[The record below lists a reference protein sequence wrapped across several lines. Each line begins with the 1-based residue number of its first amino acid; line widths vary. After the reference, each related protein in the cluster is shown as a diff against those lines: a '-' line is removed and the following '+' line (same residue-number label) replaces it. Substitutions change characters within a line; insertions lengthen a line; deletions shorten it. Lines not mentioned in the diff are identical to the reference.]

1 MAAAFKDRCEAEVRA
16 RESVRFQPFPSDFLP
31 ISGHGHCFQQLKP
44 SRFLSALLFF
54 AGAGFVTDNMWGS
67 RKFLHATEWLE
78 IVIIVIVFIVV
89 GQSMIWAVL
98 AGVPLGSV
106 HEQGLDITCCILY
119 VYSLMASRNK
129 VYRHVIILNKRNLIY
144 SIYI

>member
-1 MAAAFKDRCEAEVRA
+1 
-16 RESVRFQPFPSDFLP
+16 
-31 ISGHGHCFQQLKP
+31 
-44 SRFLSALLFF
+44 
-54 AGAGFVTDNMWGS
+54 MWGS

-106 HEQGLDITCCILY
+106 HKQGLDITCCILY
-119 VYSLMASRNK
+119 VY
-129 VYRHVIILNKRNLIY
+129 
-144 SIYI
+144 